1 MQIASVSVFENQ
13 AKASNKKLITAGMVG
28 ATVAF
33 DFDES
38 WSGFR
43 KTLVWRGSGRTID
56 DTLCTGKVPP
66 EVVAVAGDRLVVGA
80 YGVKE
85 GVITPTV
92 WVDLGSIVAAADPSG
107 DESADP
113 SLPVWYE
120 SQKTAEQAV
129 NIAEQTDRKVDE
141 TYQHIS
147 GEFTMVRELVDV
159 IGAEAENAKD
169 IAGEAAAVAK
179 GRATGYV
186 FDTVE
191 DLDLWLSDEVNT
203 VKIHLGDNFYIRAV
217 NVPDYW
223 WDGKQKQP
231 LETQKVDLSEYV
243 KKTDYTGSWTPGL
256 VTIAGFDSGNYGFI
270 KGNQE
275 VNPASVVINRAS
287 DSDIR
292 NKTQLYKPIVPKNLD
307 YAVLRGVAYN
317 AKTMTTAEKKAA
329 CKWFGTLNV
338 IENSDGSITI
348 TMPSGKTKTVDL
360 SKIEIFL

>member
-1 MQIASVSVFENQ
+1 MT
-13 AKASNKKLITAGMVG
+13 KKYLGKQ
-28 ATVAF
+28 TVASLISLIKNEFTKYAKKTECERVLEEF
-33 DFDES
+33 D
-38 WSGFR
+38 GL
-43 KTLVWRGSGRTID
+43 K
-56 DTLCTGKVPP
+56 
-66 EVVAVAGDRLVVGA
+66 
-80 YGVKE
+80 
-85 GVITPTV
+85 
-92 WVDLGSIVAAADPSG
+92 
-107 DESADP
+107 
-113 SLPVWYE
+113 
-120 SQKTAEQAV
+120 QTAEQSQITANTAV
-129 NIAEQTDRKVDE
+129 NAAEQA
-141 TYQHIS
+141 QI
-147 GEFTMVRELVDV
+147 
-159 IGAEAENAKD
+159 I
-169 IAGEAAAVAK
+169 AK

-191 DLDLWLSDEVNT
+191 DLDLWLSDEANT

-275 VNPASVVINRAS
+275 VNPASVVINKAS

-338 IENSDGSITI
+338 IENSDGSVTV
-348 TMPSGKTKTVDL
+348 TMPSGKTKTIDL